1 VNTYN
6 KASKEFGKIDKD
18 VVKITGKAGG
28 IEPMQIE
35 GPAIKE
41 EEE

>member
-1 VNTYN
+1 
-6 KASKEFGKIDKD
+6 
-18 VVKITGKAGG
+18 VVKITGKTGE